1 MKYKT
6 GTIVKIKKGVKIK
19 DLKFSVEGW
28 HGRIGTSEYPDSDMI
43 LVELDSVVM
52 KNLPEDY
59 IIKTLRDTGIEGFN
73 HFYLN
78 EEDVEPATARDTP
91 ADVEATLDDVY
102 NKYEWKAQSDGSPED
117 EMLAKIMAELEDEDW
132 FGYLEEHLSFPF
144 EVEVVEAERFEDPNL
159 GKKLK
164 VHSFADDDE
173 HYGIIVNG
181 RKMRKRV
188 NYPLCDLEV
197 TDKESPNYLPVRAYC
212 IWFAN
217 R

>member
-1 MKYKT
+1 MIYKK
-6 GTIVKIKKGVKIK
+6 GTVVKIKQGVKVEDI
-19 DLKFSVEGW
+19 KFSIEGW
-28 HGRIGTSEYPDSDMI
+28 HGRIGTSEYPDMI

-52 KNLPEDY
+52 KSLPEDY
-59 IIKTLRDTGIEGFN
+59 IIKTLRSTGIEGFN

-78 EEDVEPATARDTP
+78 EEDVELATARDTP
-91 ADVEATLDDVY
+91 ADVEASLDDVY
-102 NKYEWKAQSDGSPED
+102 KKYEWKAWSNGSPED

-132 FGYLEEHLSFPF
+132 FGYLEEYLTFPF
-144 EVEVVEAERFEDPNL
+144 EVEIRETHHRNAGDYL
-159 GKKLK
+159 KKIK
-164 VHSFADDDE
+164 IHSIEDDDE

-181 RKMRKRV
+181 RMGRKKV

-197 TDKESPNYLPVRAYC
+197 VDKESPNYLPVRAYC

>member
-1 MKYKT
+1 MKYKK
-6 GTIVKIKKGVKIK
+6 GTVVKIKKGVAVEDI
-19 DLKFSVEGW
+19 KFSVEDW
-28 HGRIGTSEYPDSDMI
+28 HGRIGISEYPDMI

-52 KNLPEDY
+52 KSLPEGY
-59 IIKTLRDTGIEGFN
+59 IIETLGETDIDSFN

-78 EEDVEPATARDTP
+78 EEDVELATARDTL
-91 ADVEATLDDVY
+91 ADIEATLESIDK
-102 NKYEWKAQSDGSPED
+102 KYEWKAMSNGSPEQ
-117 EMLAKIMAELEDEDW
+117 ELLAKIMAELEDEYW
-132 FGYLEEHLSFPF
+132 LGYLEEHLTFPF
-144 EVEVVEAERFEDPNL
+144 EAEIREADFRNAEL
-159 GKKLK
+159 YGKKIK

-181 RKMRKRV
+181 RKGRKGI

-197 TDKESPNYLPVRAYC
+197 IDEKSPNYLPVQAYR